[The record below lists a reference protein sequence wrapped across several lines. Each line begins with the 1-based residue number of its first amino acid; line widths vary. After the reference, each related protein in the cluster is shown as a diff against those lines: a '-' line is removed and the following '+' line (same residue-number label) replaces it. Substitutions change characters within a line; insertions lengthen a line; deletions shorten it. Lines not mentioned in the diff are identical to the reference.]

1 MLVTT
6 PPLAGFT
13 DSHFFRTLGIT
24 GYGVSPFPISEA
36 DSRGVHGN
44 NERLSLD
51 ALTFG
56 VQFMYEVVNRVAAR

>member
-1 MLVTT
+1 MTT

-13 DSHFFRTLGIT
+13 DSHFFRNLGIAS
-24 GYGVSPFPISEA
+24 YGVSPFPISEA

-56 VQFMYEVVNRVAAR
+56 VQFMYEIVARVAAK